1 MADFPEQ
8 MQIDPATTVD
18 VWIPSWH
25 INRHGEMCRKD
36 FCFGYTKGVGRTCG
50 EEVETSWS
58 HTNPL
63 APSVREMAP
72 AARHDTLDNHW
83 NSWNFHK
90 IIGFRKILSFYIIV
104 NLSCNTIKRY
114 PVCEAFPGG
123 SAGESKAY
131 GYLWEVLC
139 YVPTRNGCEMDTD
152 GRVLGSQ
159 SKGTKSIQRTRE
171 K

>member
-58 HTNPL
+58 HTNRPL
-63 APSVREMAP
+63 
-72 AARHDTLDNHW
+72 
-83 NSWNFHK
+83 
-90 IIGFRKILSFYIIV
+90 
-104 NLSCNTIKRY
+104 
-114 PVCEAFPGG
+114 
-123 SAGESKAY
+123 
-131 GYLWEVLC
+131 
-139 YVPTRNGCEMDTD
+139 VPTTLYD
-152 GRVLGSQ
+152 
-159 SKGTKSIQRTRE
+159 KP
-171 K
+171 